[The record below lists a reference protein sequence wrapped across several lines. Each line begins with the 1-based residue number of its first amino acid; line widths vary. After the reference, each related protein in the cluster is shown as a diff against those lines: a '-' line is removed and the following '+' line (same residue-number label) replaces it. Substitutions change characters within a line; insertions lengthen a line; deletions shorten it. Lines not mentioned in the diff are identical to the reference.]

1 MLVAFPRF
9 PEDPML
15 HRIARPARIP
25 LAVLALLTAAAAP
38 ASAGPPWISIEL
50 PANPLDP
57 TTRDAFLVVHTYHH
71 AQVMMAGL
79 TGRAI
84 GMVDGQRRTID
95 LSFTRTSV
103 GGAYALRRTWPA
115 RGAWVLAITTGA
127 GEGGVTALVGIGADG
142 EVRSVKVPRRSAS
155 QPWGRPVTDQDI
167 NATLQAVAVGA
178 PTSAVPRAASLLLVL
193 PLAAGVVLS
202 RRHRG

>member
-1 MLVAFPRF
+1 
-9 PEDPML
+9 
-15 HRIARPARIP
+15 
-25 LAVLALLTAAAAP
+25 
-38 ASAGPPWISIEL
+38 
-50 PANPLDP
+50 
-57 TTRDAFLVVHTYHH
+57 
-71 AQVMMAGL
+71 
-79 TGRAI
+79 
-84 GMVDGQRRTID
+84 
-95 LSFTRTSV
+95 
-103 GGAYALRRTWPA
+103 
-115 RGAWVLAITTGA
+115 VLAITTGA